1 MEPPFSIRCVEVG
14 DDEDTGD
21 TVGSV
26 LRGFI
31 TIGRKDPVNRLP
43 TASTCFNLL
52 KLPNYQKRSTLKE
65 KLRYAVLSNTGFE
78 LS

>member
-1 MEPPFSIRCVEVG
+1 MPKLFKFAKIA
-14 DDEDTGD
+14 
-21 TVGSV
+21 
-26 LRGFI
+26 
-31 TIGRKDPVNRLP
+31 K
-43 TASTCFNLL
+43 TAKLAKICKNCDNLL